1 MLLRSRA
8 NTLVSVRQASQRNT
22 GHRTPGVD
30 GKVALTSPARAELAG
45 YLHRRGGP
53 GPALPVRRVYI
64 PKEGGERPLGIPSIA
79 DRAQQARVRNALEP
93 EWEARLDTR
102 QYGFRPGRGCHDA
115 IDAIFNTVSHKG
127 AKRVWILDADLKAAF
142 DRIDHNHLLD
152 AIGTFPAREQIREWL
167 KAGVVDRGRYAPTDE
182 GTPQGGVI
190 SPLLLN
196 IAMQGIEEAAGVRY
210 NNNGHTKPG
219 TPTVVTYADDF
230 VALCHSREQAET
242 VRDRLSTWLK
252 PKGLSFNQDKTRI
265 VPLDDGFDFLS
276 FTIRR
281 YHPGGGTKVLIKPSK
296 DALKKIRRRLA
307 GELRDLRGGT
317 TEAVIKRLNPII
329 RGQAN
334 YHRTGVSTK
343 AYAALDHH
351 LWRHTYTWARRR
363 HPNKGRRWVTTR
375 YFGPF
380 NKARND
386 KWVFGDRA
394 SGAYLHRYAWTKIV
408 RHVVVTGRASPDD
421 PALAQYWA
429 DRRRRQPTPQLADSW
444 HKALRAQH
452 GACPLCGQ
460 QLLDTTN
467 PPDSPSHGEAWY
479 ATLRATLAFQTST
492 AGNGGRT
499 VNRLVHTRCDRRHP
513 DGPPAGTDS

>member
-1 MLLRSRA
+1 
-8 NTLVSVRQASQRNT
+8 
-22 GHRTPGVD
+22 
-30 GKVALTSPARAELAG
+30 LTSRARAELAE
-45 YLHRRGGP
+45 YLHRHGGP

-64 PKEGGERPLGIPSIA
+64 PKKGGERPLGIPSIA

-115 IDAIFNTVSHKG
+115 IEAIFNTVSHKG

-142 DRIDHNHLLD
+142 DRIDHNHLLE

-167 KAGVVDRGRYAPTDE
+167 KAGVVDRGRYAPTE
-182 GTPQGGVI
+182 QGTPQGGVI

-196 IAMQGIEEAAGVRY
+196 IVMQGMEEAAGVRY
-210 NNNGHTKPG
+210 NSNGHIRPG
-219 TPTVVTYADDF
+219 APTMITYADDF

-242 VRDRLSTWLK
+242 VRDALSTWLK

-265 VPLDDGFDFLS
+265 VELDDGFDFLS

-281 YHPGGGTKVLIKPSK
+281 YHTSGGTKVLIKPSK

-307 GELRDLRGGT
+307 VELRDLRGAT

-334 YHRTGVSTK
+334 YYRSVVSKK
-343 AYAALDHH
+343 AYTALDHH

-363 HPNKGRRWVTTR
+363 HPNKGRIWVTTR
-375 YFGPF
+375 YFGPY

-421 PALAQYWA
+421 PALARYWA
-429 DRRRRQPTPQLADSW
+429 DRRRRAPAPQLADSW
-444 HKALRAQH
+444 QQALRAQQ
-452 GACPLCGQ
+452 GICPLCGD

-467 PPDSPSHGEAWY
+467 PPDNPHHGESWY
-479 ATLRATLAFQTST
+479 ATLHATLTYQTST
-492 AGNGGRT
+492 ARTGGGRT
-499 VNRLVHTRCDRRHP
+499 TNRLLHTRCHRRHP
-513 DGPPAGTDS
+513 DGPPAETDS